1 MAEVLEEMKD
11 FMEKAKDQLEKLYDD
26 SEKLFKEKNLD
37 VRKEV
42 KSYLTGTSADRKYKN
57 CYREFEGNSKI
68 LLDEYKTM
76 KNQDEEPFK
85 YALKRSSICILD
97 PRFAVECL
105 TSIFNNL
112 KLKTQMVIDDF
123 KDIVLSY
130 QNEHREALS
139 CLAKA

>member
-1 MAEVLEEMKD
+1 MEIREEMKD
-11 FMEKAKDQLEKLYDD
+11 FIEKAKDQLEKLYDD
-26 SEKLFKEKNLD
+26 SEKLFKEKILD
-37 VRKEV
+37 VRKKV

-57 CYREFEGNSKI
+57 CYREFDENSKI

-85 YALKRSSICILD
+85 DAIERGAMCIMSS
-97 PRFAVECL
+97 RYSAECF
-105 TSIFNNL
+105 TPIFNNL